1 MRAAQLAAERL
12 AYAHRQSVDP
22 IERDIAMQRLLLCCA
37 LALTF
42 LLGGLLWGCGGDN
55 DSTSQSA
62 TTVQP
67 QAQQPQQTAQARDG
81 VDEASE
87 QLGPLKIAFLG
98 DLTGGLAEIGVE
110 MRDGFLLAIK
120 HINAAGGVF
129 GQPVEFVI
137 GDTNTDPTIAVEEAR
152 RMIEIEGAHALV
164 GAHSSTNSLAV
175 AESITGP
182 AGIPQISPA
191 SSSPQL
197 AVAADNDFL
206 FRATLNDKV
215 QGPALAELVHEQGY
229 ANVGVL
235 YRDDAWG
242 QGIAETFEQAF
253 AEHWGGTVVSIAV
266 TPQQA
271 TYLSEIQQSLSND
284 PEALVML
291 AYVPEGTIILR
302 EAIEN
307 GLYERFVFGP
317 TSRNP
322 QLLEAIGAAHLA
334 GMHGTAPGTAPGTES
349 AVLWESAFI
358 DEYER
363 PYGFPY
369 TKQAYDATIAF
380 ALAAQAAQSTDGAAI
395 RDQLRRIGAAPGQ
408 LVLADIGSI
417 RLGLE
422 AAAAGEDLDYE
433 GAAQSLEWDEK
444 GDLAHG
450 YVGIWRFT
458 AQGGIEDIGVI
469 PYGE

>member
-1 MRAAQLAAERL
+1 MRWILPLCLIALAA
-12 AYAHRQSVDP
+12 
-22 IERDIAMQRLLLCCA
+22 LLL
-37 LALTF
+37 
-42 LLGGLLWGCGGDN
+42 GCG
-55 DSTSQSA
+55 SEPETQ
-62 TTVQP
+62 
-67 QAQQPQQTAQARDG
+67 QAQEPADQQTAEQ
-81 VDEASE
+81 EAHQSAE
-87 QLGPLKIAFLG
+87 PGPLKIAFLG

-152 RMIEIEGAHALV
+152 RMIEIEGAHVIV

-215 QGPALAELVHEQGY
+215 QGPALAQLVSERGY
-229 ANVGVL
+229 TNVGVI

-242 QGIAETFEQAF
+242 QGIADSF
-253 AEHWGGTVVSIAV
+253 AEAFVESWDGQVVKVAV
-266 TPQQA
+266 APQQT
-271 TYLSEIQQSLSND
+271 TYLSEIQQSLQNG

-302 EAIEN
+302 ESIEN
-307 GLYERFVFGP
+307 GLYDRFVFGP

-322 QLLEAIGAAHLA
+322 GLIDAIGGEHLG
-334 GMHGTAPGTAPGTES
+334 GMYGTAPGTAPGTES
-349 AVLWESAFI
+349 ALLWESAFI
-358 DEYER
+358 DEFER

-380 ALAAQAAQSTDGAAI
+380 ALAAAAAGSTDGAAI
-395 RDQLRRIGAAPGQ
+395 RDQLRRIGGAPGKI
-408 LVLADIGSI
+408 VLADIGSI

-422 AAAAGEDLDYE
+422 AAANGEDLDYE
-433 GAAQSLEWDEK
+433 GAAQSLEWDEF
-444 GDLAHG
+444 GDLARG

-458 AQGGIEDIGVI
+458 SQGGIEDTGVI

>member
-1 MRAAQLAAERL
+1 M
-12 AYAHRQSVDP
+12 HRFLLTLVVAVLFLLSACSADDSSQTQSVASGQQQD
-22 IERDIAMQRLLLCCA
+22 EQQQSGLQRTQQQA
-37 LALTF
+37 QAP
-42 LLGGLLWGCGGDN
+42 D
-55 DSTSQSA
+55 DSA
-62 TTVQP
+62 TP
-67 QAQQPQQTAQARDG
+67 
-81 VDEASE
+81 
-87 QLGPLKIAFLG
+87 GPLKIAFLG

-129 GQPVEFVI
+129 GQPVEFLI

-152 RMIEIEGAHALV
+152 RMIEIEGAHVIV
-164 GAHSSTNSLAV
+164 GAHSSTNSIAV

-197 AVAADNDFL
+197 AVAADDDFL

-215 QGPALAELVHEQGY
+215 QGPALAELVADQGY
-229 ANVGVL
+229 TNVGVV

-242 QGIAETFEQAF
+242 QGIAEAFEESFTETF
-253 AEHWGGTVVSIAV
+253 GGTVVSIAV
-266 TPQQA
+266 TPQQPS
-271 TYLSEIQQSLSND
+271 YLSEIQQSRAND

-302 EAIEN
+302 ESIEN
-307 GLYERFVFGP
+307 GLYEQFVFGP

-322 QLLEAIGAAHLA
+322 QLLEAIGAEFLA
-334 GMHGTAPGTAPGTES
+334 NMYGTAPGTAPGTES
-349 AVLWESAFI
+349 ALLWESAFI
-358 DEYER
+358 GEYER

-369 TKQAYDATIAF
+369 TKQAYDAVVAF
-380 ALAAQAAQSTDGAAI
+380 ALAAEAAQSTDGAAI

-408 LVLADIGSI
+408 VVLADVGSI

-422 AAAAGEDLDYE
+422 AAAAGEDIDYE
-433 GAAQSLEWDEK
+433 GAAQSLEWDER
-444 GDLAHG
+444 GDLARG

-458 AQGGIEDIGVI
+458 PEGTIEDTGVI

>member
-1 MRAAQLAAERL
+1 MRQLLVLAA
-12 AYAHRQSVDP
+12 SVAA
-22 IERDIAMQRLLLCCA
+22 I
-37 LALTF
+37 LALLTAACSSDDAPSEQA
-42 LLGGLLWGCGGDN
+42 GTADR
-55 DSTSQSA
+55 
-62 TTVQP
+62 
-67 QAQQPQQTAQARDG
+67 QAQAEQAQSQQTDASAQSDG
-81 VDEASE
+81 AP
-87 QLGPLKIAFLG
+87 GPLKIAFLG

-120 HINAAGGVF
+120 QINAAGGVF

-137 GDTNTDPTIAVEEAR
+137 GDTNTDPTIAIEEAR
-152 RMIEIEGAHALV
+152 RMIEIEGAHVIV

-215 QGPALAELVHEQGY
+215 QGPALAQLVSEQGY
-229 ANVGVL
+229 TNVGVI

-242 QGIAETFEQAF
+242 QGIADSF
-253 AEHWGGTVVSIAV
+253 AEAFIERWAGQVVKVAV
-266 TPQQA
+266 APQQT
-271 TYLSEIQQSLSND
+271 TYLSEIQRSLQHE

-302 EAIEN
+302 ESIEN
-307 GLYERFVFGP
+307 DLYDRFVFGP

-322 QLLEAIGAAHLA
+322 SLMEAIGPEHL
-334 GMHGTAPGTAPGTES
+334 GDMHGTAPGTAPGTES
-349 AVLWESAFI
+349 ALLWESAFI
-358 DEYER
+358 EEYER

-369 TKQAYDATIAF
+369 TKQAYDAAVAF
-380 ALAAQAAQSTDGAAI
+380 ALAAEAAGSTDGAAI
-395 RDQLRRIGAAPGQ
+395 RDQLRRIGGAPG
-408 LVLADIGSI
+408 LVVLADIGSI

-422 AAAAGEDLDYE
+422 AARNGEDIDYE
-433 GAAQSLEWDEK
+433 GAAQSLEWDEN
-444 GDLAHG
+444 GDLARG
-450 YVGIWRFT
+450 FVGIWRFT
-458 AQGGIEDIGVI
+458 AQGGIEDTGVI

>member
-1 MRAAQLAAERL
+1 
-12 AYAHRQSVDP
+12 
-22 IERDIAMQRLLLCCA
+22 MQRLLLPVVLALVFA
-37 LALTF
+37 LAA
-42 LLGGLLWGCGGDN
+42 CGGSD
-55 DSTSQSA
+55 DPQPQPEAGSQQQDDVQQQQQSA
-62 TTVQP
+62 EEPGTP
-67 QAQQPQQTAQARDG
+67 
-81 VDEASE
+81 
-87 QLGPLKIAFLG
+87 GPLKIAFLG
-98 DLTGGLAEIGVE
+98 DLSGGLAEIGVE
-110 MRDGFLLAIK
+110 MREGFLLAIK

-129 GQPVEFVI
+129 GQPVEYLI

-152 RMIEIEGAHALV
+152 RMIEIEGAHVIV

-215 QGPALAELVHEQGY
+215 QGPALAQLVNEQGY
-229 ANVGVL
+229 SNVGL
-235 YRDDAWG
+235 IYRDDAWG
-242 QGIAETFEQAF
+242 QGIADSF
-253 AEHWGGTVVSIAV
+253 AEAFVETWGGQVVKVAV
-266 TPQQA
+266 APQQT
-271 TYLSEIQQSLSND
+271 TYLSEIQQSLQNQ

-302 EAIEN
+302 ESIEN
-307 GLYERFVFGP
+307 GLYDRFVFGP

-322 QLLEAIGAAHLA
+322 GLINAIGGQHLG

-349 AVLWESAFI
+349 ALLWESAFI

-380 ALAAQAAQSTDGAAI
+380 ALAAEAAGSTDGAAI
-395 RDQLRRIGAAPGQ
+395 RDQLRRIGGAPGKV
-408 LVLADIGSI
+408 VLADIGSI
-417 RLGLE
+417 RDGLE
-422 AAAAGEDLDYE
+422 AARNGEDLDYE
-433 GAAQSLEWDEK
+433 GAAQSLEWDEN
-444 GDLAHG
+444 GDLARG
-450 YVGIWRFT
+450 FVGIWRFT
-458 AQGGIEDIGVI
+458 VEGAIEDTGVI

>member
-1 MRAAQLAAERL
+1 MRR
-12 AYAHRQSVDP
+12 
-22 IERDIAMQRLLLCCA
+22 ILLIPLVA
-37 LALTF
+37 LLF
-42 LLGGLLWGCGGDN
+42 LFTACGGD
-55 DSTSQSA
+55 DAPQTPTVASGQQQDGDQSA
-62 TTVQP
+62 Q
-67 QAQQPQQTAQARDG
+67 QAAAPATQQQPDT
-81 VDEASE
+81 SE
-87 QLGPLKIAFLG
+87 DSRTPGPLKIAFLG

-129 GQPVEFVI
+129 GQPVEFLI

-152 RMIEIEGAHALV
+152 RMIEIEGAHVIV
-164 GAHSSTNSLAV
+164 GAHSSTNSIAV

-215 QGPALAELVHEQGY
+215 QGPALAQLVADQGY
-229 ANVGVL
+229 TNVGVI

-242 QGIAETFEQAF
+242 QGIAEAFEQSFTESF
-253 AEHWGGTVVSIAV
+253 AGTVVSIAV

-271 TYLSEIQQSLSND
+271 SYLSEIQQSLSNE

-302 EAIEN
+302 ESIEN
-307 GLYERFVFGP
+307 GLYELFVFGP

-322 QLLEAIGAAHLA
+322 QLLEAIGAEYL
-334 GMHGTAPGTAPGTES
+334 GDMYGTAPGTAPGTES
-349 AVLWESAFI
+349 ALLWESAFI
-358 DEYER
+358 EEFER

-369 TKQAYDATIAF
+369 TKQAYDAVIAF
-380 ALAAQAAQSTDGAAI
+380 ALAAEAAQSTNGAAI

-408 LVLADIGSI
+408 VVLADVGSI
-417 RLGLE
+417 RLGLI
-422 AAAAGEDLDYE
+422 AAAAGEDIDYE
-433 GAAQSLEWDEK
+433 GAAQSLEWDER
-444 GDLAHG
+444 GDLARG

-458 AQGGIEDIGVI
+458 REGGIEDTGVI

>member
-1 MRAAQLAAERL
+1 M
-12 AYAHRQSVDP
+12 H
-22 IERDIAMQRLLLCCA
+22 RLLLTLVA
-37 LALTF
+37 V
-42 LLGGLLWGCGGDN
+42 LLLLVTACGGD
-55 DSTSQSA
+55 DSQPTPSAATSQQQEEI
-62 TTVQP
+62 QP
-67 QAQQPQQTAQARDG
+67 QRQAAQQPAQQQTQAADDSG
-81 VDEASE
+81 SP
-87 QLGPLKIAFLG
+87 GPLKIAFLG

-120 HINAAGGVF
+120 HINEAGGVF
-129 GQPVEFVI
+129 GQPVEILI

-152 RMIEIEGAHALV
+152 RMIEIEGAHVIV
-164 GAHSSTNSLAV
+164 GAHSSTNSIAV

-197 AVAADNDFL
+197 AVADDDDFL

-215 QGPALAELVHEQGY
+215 QGPALAQVVYEQGY
-229 ANVGVL
+229 SNVGLV

-242 QGIAETFEQAF
+242 QGIAESFEQSF
-253 AEHWGGTVVSIAV
+253 TETWGGTVVSIAV

-271 TYLSEIQQSLSND
+271 TYLSEIQQSRSND
-284 PEALVML
+284 PDALVML

-302 EAIEN
+302 ESIEN
-307 GLYERFVFGP
+307 GLYDRFVFGP

-322 QLLEAIGAAHLA
+322 QLLEAIGAEYLA
-334 GMHGTAPGTAPGTES
+334 DMQGTAPGTAPGTES
-349 AVLWESAFI
+349 ALLWESAFI

-369 TKQAYDATIAF
+369 TKQAYDATLAF

-395 RDQLRRIGAAPGQ
+395 RDQLRRIGGAPGQ
-408 LVLADIGSI
+408 VVLADVGSI

-422 AAAAGEDLDYE
+422 AAAAGEDVDYE
-433 GAAQSLEWDEK
+433 GAAQSLEWDEH
-444 GDLAHG
+444 GDLSRG

-458 AQGGIEDIGVI
+458 PEGGIEDTGVI
-469 PYGE
+469 PYGD

>member
-1 MRAAQLAAERL
+1 MRQLLVLAA
-12 AYAHRQSVDP
+12 SV
-22 IERDIAMQRLLLCCA
+22 AA
-37 LALTF
+37 F
-42 LLGGLLWGCGGDN
+42 LGVFAAACSSGDAP
-55 DSTSQSA
+55 SEQAA
-62 TTVQP
+62 TADQ
-67 QAQQPQQTAQARDG
+67 QAQAEQGQSQQTDASAQSDG
-81 VDEASE
+81 AT
-87 QLGPLKIAFLG
+87 GPLKIAFLG

-110 MRDGFLLAIK
+110 MRDGFLLAIEQ
-120 HINAAGGVF
+120 INAAGGVF

-152 RMIEIEGAHALV
+152 RMIEIEGAHVIV

-215 QGPALAELVHEQGY
+215 QGPALAQLVSEQGY
-229 ANVGVL
+229 TNVGVI

-242 QGIAETFEQAF
+242 QGIADSF
-253 AEHWGGTVVSIAV
+253 AEAFVETWAGQVVMVAV
-266 TPQQA
+266 APQQT
-271 TYLSEIQQSLSND
+271 TYLSEIQRSLRNE

-302 EAIEN
+302 ESIEN
-307 GLYERFVFGP
+307 GLHDRFVFGP
-317 TSRNP
+317 TSRNFD
-322 QLLEAIGAAHLA
+322 LIDAIGAEHLA
-334 GMHGTAPGTAPGTES
+334 DMPGTAPGTAPGTES
-349 AVLWESAFI
+349 ALLWESAFI

-363 PYGFPY
+363 QYAYPY
-369 TKQAYDATIAF
+369 TKQAYDAAVAF
-380 ALAAQAAQSTDGAAI
+380 ALAAEAAGSTDGAAI
-395 RDQLRRIGAAPGQ
+395 RDQLRRIGGAPGQ
-408 LVLADIGSI
+408 VVLADVGSI

-422 AAAAGEDLDYE
+422 AARNGEDIDYE
-433 GAAQSLEWDEK
+433 GAAQSLEWDEN
-444 GDLAHG
+444 GDLARG
-450 YVGIWRFT
+450 FVGIWRFT
-458 AQGGIEDIGVI
+458 AQGGFEDTGVI

>member
-1 MRAAQLAAERL
+1 MRRTIALFLCCLVAIPALMFAACSSDDEPQPQTSSDAVQQQDVEQPQPAVQQAAQ
-12 AYAHRQSVDP
+12 
-22 IERDIAMQRLLLCCA
+22 
-37 LALTF
+37 
-42 LLGGLLWGCGGDN
+42 
-55 DSTSQSA
+55 
-62 TTVQP
+62 
-67 QAQQPQQTAQARDG
+67 QQTQQASGDATP
-81 VDEASE
+81 D
-87 QLGPLKIAFLG
+87 PLKIAFIG
-98 DLTGGLAEIGVE
+98 DLSGGLAEIGVE
-110 MRDGFLLAIK
+110 MRDGFLLAIE

-152 RMIEIEGAHALV
+152 RLTEIEGAHVIV
-164 GAHSSTNSLAV
+164 GAHSSTNSLAI

-215 QGPALAELVHEQGY
+215 QGPALAQLVHDQGY
-229 ANVGVL
+229 ANVGVI

-242 QGIAETFEQAF
+242 QGIAEAFEAEFSEAF
-253 AEHWGGTVVSIAV
+253 GGRVVSIAV
-266 TPQQA
+266 APQQA
-271 TYLSEIQQSLSND
+271 SYLSEIQQSLQNE

-307 GLYERFVFGP
+307 GLYDRFVFGP
-317 TSRNP
+317 TSRNFD
-322 QLLEAIGAAHLA
+322 LIDAIGAEHLA
-334 GMHGTAPGTAPGTES
+334 DMPGTAPGTAPGTES
-349 AVLWESAFI
+349 SLLWESAFI

-363 PYGFPY
+363 PYAYPY

-380 ALAAQAAQSTDGAAI
+380 ALAAEAAQSTDGAAI

-408 LVLADIGSI
+408 VVLADIGSI

-422 AAAAGEDLDYE
+422 AARHGDDIDYE
-433 GAAQSLEWDEK
+433 GAAQSLEWDEQ
-444 GDLAHG
+444 GDLARG
-450 YVGIWRFT
+450 YVGLWRFT
-458 AQGGIEDIGVI
+458 AAGGIEDTGVI

>member
-1 MRAAQLAAERL
+1 MR
-12 AYAHRQSVDP
+12 
-22 IERDIAMQRLLLCCA
+22 RLLLFCA
-37 LALTF
+37 LALAI
-42 LLGGLLWGCGGDN
+42 LLTACAGDSEPQPTASEQQQQ
-55 DSTSQSA
+55 DVDQQSA
-62 TTVQP
+62 V
-67 QAQQPQQTAQARDG
+67 QQTAQAQAQQA
-81 VDEASE
+81 DEGTP
-87 QLGPLKIAFLG
+87 GPLKIAFLG
-98 DLTGGLAEIGVE
+98 DLSGGLAEIGVE
-110 MRDGFLLAIK
+110 MREGFLLAIK

-152 RMIEIEGAHALV
+152 RMIEIEGAHVIV

-215 QGPALAELVHEQGY
+215 QGPALAQLVNEQGY
-229 ANVGVL
+229 SNVGVI

-242 QGIAETFEQAF
+242 QGIADSF
-253 AEHWGGTVVSIAV
+253 AEAFVETWGGQVVKVAV
-266 TPQQA
+266 APQQT
-271 TYLSEIQQSLSND
+271 TYLSEIQQSLQNE

-322 QLLEAIGAAHLA
+322 GLINAIGGRHLG

-349 AVLWESAFI
+349 ALLWESAFI

-369 TKQAYDATIAF
+369 TKQAYDATVAF
-380 ALAAQAAQSTDGAAI
+380 ALAAEAAGSTDGAAI
-395 RDQLRRIGAAPGQ
+395 RDQLRRIGGAPGQ
-408 LVLADIGSI
+408 VVLADIGSI

-422 AAAAGEDLDYE
+422 AARRGEDLDYE
-433 GAAQSLEWDEK
+433 GAAQSLEWDEN
-444 GDLAHG
+444 GDLARG
-450 YVGIWRFT
+450 FVGIWRFT
-458 AQGGIEDIGVI
+458 VEGGIEDTGVI

>member
-1 MRAAQLAAERL
+1 MRLI
-12 AYAHRQSVDP
+12 P
-22 IERDIAMQRLLLCCA
+22 LLC
-37 LALTF
+37 LSALTA
-42 LLGGLLWGCGGDN
+42 LLVACG
-55 DSTSQSA
+55 SESEQQQAQVQAVAQATQQTSQQHA
-62 TTVQP
+62 EP
-67 QAQQPQQTAQARDG
+67 
-81 VDEASE
+81 
-87 QLGPLKIAFLG
+87 GPLKIAFLG

-152 RMIEIEGAHALV
+152 RMIEIEGAHVIV

-197 AVAADNDFL
+197 AVAADDDFL

-215 QGPALAELVHEQGY
+215 QGPALAQLVNEQGY
-229 ANVGVL
+229 ANVGVI

-242 QGIAETFEQAF
+242 QGIADSF
-253 AEHWGGTVVSIAV
+253 AEAFVETWGGQVVLVAV
-266 TPQQA
+266 APQQT
-271 TYLSEIQQSLSND
+271 TYLSEIQQSLENK

-302 EAIEN
+302 ESIEN

-322 QLLEAIGAAHLA
+322 GLIDAIGGEHLG

-349 AVLWESAFI
+349 ALLWESAFI

-380 ALAAQAAQSTDGAAI
+380 ALAAEAAGSTDGAAI
-395 RDQLRRIGAAPGQ
+395 RDQLRRIGGAPGQ
-408 LVLADIGSI
+408 VVVADIGSI

-422 AAAAGEDLDYE
+422 AARDGDDIDYE
-433 GAAQSLEWDEK
+433 GAAQTLEWDEN
-444 GDLAHG
+444 GDLASG
-450 YVGIWRFT
+450 FVGIWRFT
-458 AQGGIEDIGVI
+458 SQGGIEDTGVI
-469 PYGE
+469 PYGD

>member
-1 MRAAQLAAERL
+1 MLRLLIPVLLAWAVILAA
-12 AYAHRQSVDP
+12 
-22 IERDIAMQRLLLCCA
+22 
-37 LALTF
+37 
-42 LLGGLLWGCGGDN
+42 CGAGD
-55 DSTSQSA
+55 DAQTQPAVGSQQQDQTHQQQSA
-62 TTVQP
+62 AT
-67 QAQQPQQTAQARDG
+67 QQSAQADQA
-81 VDEASE
+81 DTP
-87 QLGPLKIAFLG
+87 GPLKIAFLG

-120 HINAAGGVF
+120 HINQAGGVF
-129 GQPVEFVI
+129 GQPVEYVI

-152 RMIEIEGAHALV
+152 RMIEIEGAHVIV

-206 FRATLNDKV
+206 FRATLNDNV
-215 QGPALAELVHEQGY
+215 QGPALAQLVNDQGY
-229 ANVGVL
+229 SNVGL
-235 YRDDAWG
+235 IYRDDAWG
-242 QGIAETFEQAF
+242 QGIADSFAQAF
-253 AEHWGGTVVSIAV
+253 AETWGGQVVKVAV
-266 TPQQA
+266 APQQ
-271 TYLSEIQQSLSND
+271 TSYLSEIQQTLQNQ

-307 GLYERFVFGP
+307 GLYDRFVFGP

-322 QLLEAIGAAHLA
+322 GLINAIGGRHL
-334 GMHGTAPGTAPGTES
+334 GDMHGTAPGTAPGTES
-349 AVLWESAFI
+349 ALLWESAFI
-358 DEYER
+358 DQYER

-380 ALAAQAAQSTDGAAI
+380 ALAAEAAGSTEGTAI
-395 RDQLRRIGAAPGQ
+395 RDQLRRIGSSPGKV
-408 LVLADIGSI
+408 VLADIGSI
-417 RLGLE
+417 RLGLQ
-422 AAAAGEDLDYE
+422 AARNGEDLDYE
-433 GAAQSLEWDEK
+433 GAAQSLEWDEN
-444 GDLAHG
+444 GDLARG

-458 AQGGIEDIGVI
+458 VEGAIEDTGVI
-469 PYGE
+469 PYGD

>member
-1 MRAAQLAAERL
+1 MF
-12 AYAHRQSVDP
+12 
-22 IERDIAMQRLLLCCA
+22 RLLTVVAVAGIL
-37 LALTF
+37 LLTA
-42 LLGGLLWGCGGDN
+42 CSN
-55 DSTSQSA
+55 DDE
-62 TTVQP
+62 QP
-67 QAQQPQQTAQARDG
+67 QPQPAAADTQEQPEPAQAQQASPQPQQAQQTGQQAEDQS
-81 VDEASE
+81 A
-87 QLGPLKIAFLG
+87 QPGPLKIAFLG

-120 HINAAGGVF
+120 HVNQAGGVF
-129 GQPVEFVI
+129 GQPVEFLI

-152 RMIEIEGAHALV
+152 RMIEIEGAHVIV
-164 GAHSSTNSLAV
+164 GAHSSTNSIAV

-215 QGPALAELVHEQGY
+215 QGPALAQLVADQGY
-229 ANVGVL
+229 TNVGVV

-242 QGIAETFEQAF
+242 QGIAEAFEAAF
-253 AEHWGGTVVSIAV
+253 TESFGGTVVSIAV
-266 TPQQA
+266 TPQQPS
-271 TYLSEIQQSLSND
+271 YLSEIQQSMANE

-302 EAIEN
+302 ESIEN
-307 GLYERFVFGP
+307 GLYDRFVFGP

-322 QLLEAIGAAHLA
+322 QLLEAIGAEYLA
-334 GMHGTAPGTAPGTES
+334 NMYGTAPGTAPGTES
-349 AVLWESAFI
+349 ALLWESAFI
-358 DEYER
+358 AEYER

-369 TKQAYDATIAF
+369 TKQAYDAVIAF
-380 ALAAQAAQSTDGAAI
+380 ALAAEAAQSTDGAAI

-408 LVLADIGSI
+408 LVLADVGSI

-422 AAAAGEDLDYE
+422 AVGNGEDVDYE
-433 GAAQSLEWDEK
+433 GAAQSLEWDEN
-444 GDLAHG
+444 GDLARG
-450 YVGIWRFT
+450 YVGLWRFT
-458 AQGGIEDIGVI
+458 PEGGIEDTGVI
-469 PYGE
+469 PYGD

>member
-1 MRAAQLAAERL
+1 MDSTNGNVHVRRL
-12 AYAHRQSVDP
+12 ILFSAIS
-22 IERDIAMQRLLLCCA
+22 I
-37 LALTF
+37 ALTF
-42 LLGGLLWGCGGDN
+42 AACSGSE
-55 DSTSQSA
+55 DS
-62 TTVQP
+62 QP
-67 QAQQPQQTAQARDG
+67 QTAASSMQQSQTESAQPTESQP
-81 VDEASE
+81 E
-87 QLGPLKIAFLG
+87 PLKIAFIG

-120 HINAAGGVF
+120 HINEAGGVF
-129 GQPVEFVI
+129 GQPVEFVL
-137 GDTNTDPTIAVEEAR
+137 GDTNTDPTIAIEEAR
-152 RMIEIEGAHALV
+152 RVIEIEGVHVIV
-164 GAHSSTNSLAV
+164 GAHSSTNSIAI

-197 AVAADNDFL
+197 AVAEDNDFL

-215 QGPALAELVHEQGY
+215 QGPPLAQLVNDQGY
-229 ANVGVL
+229 TNVGVV

-242 QGIAETFEQAF
+242 QGIAEAFEQAF
-253 AEHWGGTVVSIAV
+253 TERWSGQVVLIPVA
-266 TPQQA
+266 PQQPS
-271 TYLSEIQQSLSND
+271 YLSEIQQSRRND

-302 EAIEN
+302 ESLEN
-307 GLYERFVFGP
+307 GLYDRFVFGP

-322 QLLEAIGAAHLA
+322 QLLEAIGAEYL
-334 GMHGTAPGTAPGTES
+334 GDMQGTAPGTAPGTES
-349 AVLWESAFI
+349 ALLWEAAFI

-380 ALAAQAAQSTDGAAI
+380 ALAAEAAQSTDGGAI

-408 LVLADIGSI
+408 VVLADVGSI

-422 AAAAGEDLDYE
+422 AARQGEDLDYE
-433 GAAQSLEWDEK
+433 GAAQSLEWDEH
-444 GDLAHG
+444 GDLARG
-450 YVGIWRFT
+450 YVGIWKFT
-458 AQGGIEDIGVI
+458 SDGTIEDTGVI

>member
-1 MRAAQLAAERL
+1 MRQLLVLAA
-12 AYAHRQSVDP
+12 SVAA
-22 IERDIAMQRLLLCCA
+22 I
-37 LALTF
+37 LALLTAACSSDDAPSEQA
-42 LLGGLLWGCGGDN
+42 GTADR
-55 DSTSQSA
+55 
-62 TTVQP
+62 
-67 QAQQPQQTAQARDG
+67 QAQAEQAQSQQTDASAQSDG
-81 VDEASE
+81 AP
-87 QLGPLKIAFLG
+87 GPLKIAFLG

-120 HINAAGGVF
+120 QINAAGGVF

-137 GDTNTDPTIAVEEAR
+137 GDTNTDPTIAIEEAR
-152 RMIEIEGAHALV
+152 RMIEIEGAHVIV

-182 AGIPQISPA
+182 ASIPQISPA

-215 QGPALAELVHEQGY
+215 QGPALAQLVSEQGY
-229 ANVGVL
+229 TNVGVI

-242 QGIAETFEQAF
+242 QGIADSF
-253 AEHWGGTVVSIAV
+253 AEAFIERWAGQVVKVAV
-266 TPQQA
+266 APQQT
-271 TYLSEIQQSLSND
+271 TYLSEIQRSLQNE

-302 EAIEN
+302 ESIEN
-307 GLYERFVFGP
+307 DLYNRFVFGP

-322 QLLEAIGAAHLA
+322 SLMEAIGPEHL
-334 GMHGTAPGTAPGTES
+334 GDMHGTAPGTAPGTES
-349 AVLWESAFI
+349 ALLWESAFI
-358 DEYER
+358 EEYER

-369 TKQAYDATIAF
+369 TKQAYDAAVAF
-380 ALAAQAAQSTDGAAI
+380 ALAAEAAGSTDGAAI
-395 RDQLRRIGAAPGQ
+395 RDQLRRIGGAPGQ
-408 LVLADIGSI
+408 VIVADVGSI

-422 AAAAGEDLDYE
+422 AARNGEDIDYE
-433 GAAQSLEWDEK
+433 GAAQSLEWDEN
-444 GDLAHG
+444 GDLARG
-450 YVGIWRFT
+450 FVGIWRFT
-458 AQGGIEDIGVI
+458 AQGGIEDTGVI

>member
-1 MRAAQLAAERL
+1 MRQLLVLAASAAAML
-12 AYAHRQSVDP
+12 A
-22 IERDIAMQRLLLCCA
+22 LLLAACSN
-37 LALTF
+37 
-42 LLGGLLWGCGGDN
+42 GDEPSQQAATATQQVEAVQ
-55 DSTSQSA
+55 DQSQQADASTQSDD
-62 TTVQP
+62 TP
-67 QAQQPQQTAQARDG
+67 
-81 VDEASE
+81 
-87 QLGPLKIAFLG
+87 GPLKIAFLG

-120 HINAAGGVF
+120 QINAAGGVF

-152 RMIEIEGAHALV
+152 RMIEIEGAHVIV

-215 QGPALAELVHEQGY
+215 QGPALAQLVSEQGY
-229 ANVGVL
+229 TNVGVI

-242 QGIAETFEQAF
+242 QGIADSF
-253 AEHWGGTVVSIAV
+253 AEAFIETWAGQVVKVAV
-266 TPQQA
+266 APQQT
-271 TYLSEIQQSLSND
+271 TYLSEIQQSLQNE

-302 EAIEN
+302 ESIEN
-307 GLYERFVFGP
+307 GLHDRFVFGP
-317 TSRNP
+317 TSRNFD
-322 QLLEAIGAAHLA
+322 LIDAIGAEHLA
-334 GMHGTAPGTAPGTES
+334 DMPGTAPGTAPGTES
-349 AVLWESAFI
+349 ALLWESAFI

-363 PYGFPY
+363 PYAYPY
-369 TKQAYDATIAF
+369 TKQAYDAAIAF
-380 ALAAQAAQSTDGAAI
+380 ALAAEAAGSTDGGAI
-395 RDQLRRIGAAPGQ
+395 RDQLRRIGGAPGQ
-408 LVLADIGSI
+408 VVLADVGSI

-422 AAAAGEDLDYE
+422 AARNGEDIDYE
-433 GAAQSLEWDEK
+433 GAAQSLEWDEN
-444 GDLAHG
+444 GDLARG
-450 YVGIWRFT
+450 FVGIWRFT
-458 AQGGIEDIGVI
+458 AQGGIEDTGVI
-469 PYGE
+469 PYGD

>member
-1 MRAAQLAAERL
+1 MRLISFL
-12 AYAHRQSVDP
+12 C
-22 IERDIAMQRLLLCCA
+22 LLVVTA
-37 LALTF
+37 LLVA
-42 LLGGLLWGCGGDN
+42 CG
-55 DSTSQSA
+55 SESESQ
-62 TTVQP
+62 
-67 QAQQPQQTAQARDG
+67 QAQAQAAGQSTDQSIQQSG
-81 VDEASE
+81 EP
-87 QLGPLKIAFLG
+87 GPLKIAFLG

-152 RMIEIEGAHALV
+152 RMIEIEGAHVIV

-215 QGPALAELVHEQGY
+215 QGPALAQLVDEQGY
-229 ANVGVL
+229 ANVGVI

-242 QGIAETFEQAF
+242 QGIADSF
-253 AEHWGGTVVSIAV
+253 AEAFVETWGGQVVMVAV
-266 TPQQA
+266 APQQT
-271 TYLSEIQQSLSND
+271 TYLSEIQQSLENQ

-302 EAIEN
+302 ESIEN

-322 QLLEAIGAAHLA
+322 GLINAIGGAHLG

-349 AVLWESAFI
+349 ALLWESAFI
-358 DEYER
+358 DEYDR

-380 ALAAQAAQSTDGAAI
+380 ALAAAAAGSTDGAAI
-395 RDQLRRIGAAPGQ
+395 RDQLRRIGGAPGKV
-408 LVLADIGSI
+408 VLADIGSI

-422 AAAAGEDLDYE
+422 AARDGEDIDYE
-433 GAAQSLEWDEK
+433 GAAQTLEWDEK
-444 GDLAHG
+444 GDLASG
-450 YVGIWRFT
+450 FVGIWRFT
-458 AQGGIEDIGVI
+458 SAGGIEDTGVI
-469 PYGE
+469 PY

>member
-1 MRAAQLAAERL
+1 MDSTNGNVHVRRL
-12 AYAHRQSVDP
+12 
-22 IERDIAMQRLLLCCA
+22 ILLSA
-37 LALTF
+37 ISIALTF
-42 LLGGLLWGCGGDN
+42 AACSGSEN
-55 DSTSQSA
+55 S
-62 TTVQP
+62 QP
-67 QAQQPQQTAQARDG
+67 QTAAPSTQQSQTESAQPTESQP
-81 VDEASE
+81 E
-87 QLGPLKIAFLG
+87 PLKIAFIG

-120 HINAAGGVF
+120 HINEAGGVF
-129 GQPVEFVI
+129 GQPVEFVL
-137 GDTNTDPTIAVEEAR
+137 GDTNTDPTIAIEEAR
-152 RMIEIEGAHALV
+152 RVIEIEGVHAIV
-164 GAHSSTNSLAV
+164 GAHSSTNSIAI

-197 AVAADNDFL
+197 AVAEDNDFL

-215 QGPALAELVHEQGY
+215 QGPALAQLVNEQGY
-229 ANVGVL
+229 TNVGVV

-242 QGIAETFEQAF
+242 QGIAEAFEQAF
-253 AEHWGGTVVSIAV
+253 TERWSGQVVLIPVA
-266 TPQQA
+266 PQQPS
-271 TYLSEIQQSLSND
+271 YLSEIQQSRRND

-302 EAIEN
+302 ESLEN
-307 GLYERFVFGP
+307 GLYDRFVFGP

-322 QLLEAIGAAHLA
+322 QLLEAIGAEYL
-334 GMHGTAPGTAPGTES
+334 GDMQGTAPGTAPGTES
-349 AVLWESAFI
+349 ALLWEAAFI

-395 RDQLRRIGAAPGQ
+395 RGQLRRIGAAPGQ
-408 LVLADIGSI
+408 VVLAEVGSI

-422 AAAAGEDLDYE
+422 AARQGEDLDYE
-433 GAAQSLEWDEK
+433 GAAQSLEWDEH
-444 GDLAHG
+444 GDLARG
-450 YVGIWRFT
+450 YVGIWKFT
-458 AQGGIEDIGVI
+458 SDGTIEDTGVI

>member
-1 MRAAQLAAERL
+1 MRR
-12 AYAHRQSVDP
+12 
-22 IERDIAMQRLLLCCA
+22 ILLIPLVA
-37 LALTF
+37 LLF
-42 LLGGLLWGCGGDN
+42 LFTACGGD
-55 DSTSQSA
+55 DAPQTPTVASGQQQDDDQSA
-62 TTVQP
+62 E
-67 QAQQPQQTAQARDG
+67 QAAAPATQQQSDT
-81 VDEASE
+81 SE
-87 QLGPLKIAFLG
+87 DSRTPGPLKIAFLG

-120 HINAAGGVF
+120 HINDAGGVF
-129 GQPVEFVI
+129 GQPVEFLV

-152 RMIEIEGAHALV
+152 RMIEIEGAHVIV
-164 GAHSSTNSLAV
+164 GAHSSTNSIAV

-215 QGPALAELVHEQGY
+215 QGPALAQLVADQGY
-229 ANVGVL
+229 TNVGVI

-242 QGIAETFEQAF
+242 QGIAEAFEQSFTESF
-253 AEHWGGTVVSIAV
+253 AGTVVSIAV

-271 TYLSEIQQSLSND
+271 SYLSEIQQSLSNE

-302 EAIEN
+302 ESIEN
-307 GLYERFVFGP
+307 GLYDRFVFGP

-322 QLLEAIGAAHLA
+322 QLLEAIGAEYL
-334 GMHGTAPGTAPGTES
+334 GDMYGTAPGTAPGTES
-349 AVLWESAFI
+349 ALLWESAFI
-358 DEYER
+358 EEFER

-369 TKQAYDATIAF
+369 TKQAYDAVIAF
-380 ALAAQAAQSTDGAAI
+380 ALAAEAAQSTDGAAI

-408 LVLADIGSI
+408 VVLADVGSI
-417 RLGLE
+417 RLGLI
-422 AAAAGEDLDYE
+422 AAAAGEDIDYE
-433 GAAQSLEWDEK
+433 GAAQSLEWDER
-444 GDLAHG
+444 GDLARG

-458 AQGGIEDIGVI
+458 REGGIEDTGVI

>member
-1 MRAAQLAAERL
+1 
-12 AYAHRQSVDP
+12 
-22 IERDIAMQRLLLCCA
+22 
-37 LALTF
+37 
-42 LLGGLLWGCGGDN
+42 
-55 DSTSQSA
+55 
-62 TTVQP
+62 
-67 QAQQPQQTAQARDG
+67 
-81 VDEASE
+81 
-87 QLGPLKIAFLG
+87 
-98 DLTGGLAEIGVE
+98 

-120 HINAAGGVF
+120 HINQAGGVY

-152 RMIEIEGAHALV
+152 RMIEIEGAHVVV

-182 AGIPQISPA
+182 SAIPQISPA

-197 AVAADNDFL
+197 ALAADNDFL
-206 FRATLNDKV
+206 FRATLNDNV
-215 QGPALAELVHEQGY
+215 QGPALAQLVNEQGFS
-229 ANVGVL
+229 NVGVI

-242 QGIAETFEQAF
+242 QGIADSFATAFVETWSGQ
-253 AEHWGGTVVSIAV
+253 VVMVAV
-266 TPQQA
+266 APQQT
-271 TYLSEIQQSLSND
+271 TYLSEIQQSLQNQ

-307 GLYERFVFGP
+307 GLYDRFVFGP

-322 QLLEAIGAAHLA
+322 SLINAIGRQHL
-334 GMHGTAPGTAPGTES
+334 GNMHGTAPGTAPGTES
-349 AVLWESAFI
+349 ALLWESAFI

-369 TKQAYDATIAF
+369 TKQAYDATVAF
-380 ALAAQAAQSTDGAAI
+380 ALAAEAAGSTDGAAI
-395 RDQLRRIGAAPGQ
+395 RDQLRRIGGAPGN
-408 LVLADIGSI
+408 VVIADIGSI

-422 AAAAGEDLDYE
+422 AVRNGEDVDYE
-433 GAAQSLEWDEK
+433 GAAQSLEWDEH
-444 GDLAHG
+444 GDLARG

-458 AQGGIEDIGVI
+458 PDGGIEDTGVI
-469 PYGE
+469 PYGD

>member
-1 MRAAQLAAERL
+1 MRLYLVLAVAAAALIALLASACSNGDEPPEQAATAAPQDQAE
-12 AYAHRQSVDP
+12 QS
-22 IERDIAMQRLLLCCA
+22 QQ
-37 LALTF
+37 T
-42 LLGGLLWGCGGDN
+42 
-55 DSTSQSA
+55 
-62 TTVQP
+62 
-67 QAQQPQQTAQARDG
+67 QAQQPAASAQT
-81 VDEASE
+81 DEMP
-87 QLGPLKIAFLG
+87 GPLKIAFLG

-110 MRDGFLLAIK
+110 MRDGFLLAID

-152 RMIEIEGAHALV
+152 RMIEIEGAHVIV

-215 QGPALAELVHEQGY
+215 QGPALAQLVAEQGY
-229 ANVGVL
+229 TNVGVI

-242 QGIAETFEQAF
+242 QGIADSF
-253 AEHWGGTVVSIAV
+253 AEAFVEQWSGQVAKVAV
-266 TPQQA
+266 APQQT
-271 TYLSEIQQSLSND
+271 TYLSEIQQSLQND

-302 EAIEN
+302 ESIEN
-307 GLYERFVFGP
+307 GLHDRFVFGP
-317 TSRNP
+317 TSRNFD
-322 QLLEAIGAAHLA
+322 LIDAIGAEHLA
-334 GMHGTAPGTAPGTES
+334 DMPGTAPGTAPGTES
-349 AVLWESAFI
+349 ALLWESAFI
-358 DEYER
+358 EKFER
-363 PYGFPY
+363 PYAYPY

-380 ALAAQAAQSTDGAAI
+380 ALAAEAAGSSDGAAI
-395 RDQLRRIGAAPGQ
+395 RDQLRRIGGAPGQ
-408 LVLADIGSI
+408 VVLADVGSI

-422 AAAAGEDLDYE
+422 AARDGKDIDYE
-433 GAAQSLEWDEK
+433 GAAQSLEWDEN
-444 GDLAHG
+444 GDLARG

-458 AQGGIEDIGVI
+458 AQGGIEDTGVI